1 MIEFSTTW
9 FSIENPPRRAT
20 SCNYVLLGKYAIS
33 PGNTSDTHLSHTCSW
48 LGSSAL
54 RCSTISSSSL
64 PPRWV
69 QPSFQRSSF
78 SEAEQ
83 AGIFFQNYSLTTT
96 EPWWPRLSG
105 GHDVAWMHLNSKV
118 ERFPL
123 REALIQ
129 MKMKPLNGG
138 GGCPWTI
145 APCSIASDKKLRRI
159 RFKDKK
165 HFKRCSLSALLF
177 TAPCFSA
184 AALKIVMCQRV
195 AFASHCKFLMST
207 IFSYLFS
214 ILNPAFAADM
224 HTREHTLST
233 N

>member
-20 SCNYVLLGKYAIS
+20 SCNYVLLCKYAIS
-33 PGNTSDTHLSHTCSW
+33 PGNTSDTHLSRTRSW

-54 RCSTISSSSL
+54 RCSTISSSTL
-64 PPRWV
+64 PPKRV

-83 AGIFFQNYSLTTT
+83 PGIFFQNYSLTTT

-145 APCSIASDKKLRRI
+145 APCSIASDKKFPAYVSRI
-159 RFKDKK
+159 RNTSNDA
-165 HFKRCSLSALLF
+165 RSQPSCSQHHAFQLLLLRLS
-177 TAPCFSA
+177 CVSA
-184 AALKIVMCQRV
+184 
-195 AFASHCKFLMST
+195 
-207 IFSYLFS
+207 
-214 ILNPAFAADM
+214 
-224 HTREHTLST
+224 
-233 N
+233 